1 VVLVHVNSGDGSG
14 LTALLSGWDPWWHP
28 DDVSAHSRDLGAA
41 ILSLVSTGLVV
52 VYSGMMLEDP
62 ESADSVLVDA
72 HAGPAG
78 QDDMC
83 LPAAP

>member
-1 VVLVHVNSGDGSG
+1 
-14 LTALLSGWDPWWHP
+14 
-28 DDVSAHSRDLGAA
+28 
-41 ILSLVSTGLVV
+41 LSLVSTGLVV